1 MVTTPSAA
9 RVAYARVSTADQ
21 DPSLQLDALQSA
33 GCERIF
39 VEHVSGS
46 LRERP
51 ELMKMLDYVRSGDTL
66 VVWRLDRL
74 GRSLRHLI
82 DIVGD
87 LGSRGVELVSLHESI
102 DTSTASGRLVLHV
115 FAALSEFERE
125 LVRERTR
132 AGLEAARARGRHGG
146 RPTVM
151 TADKLQVARSM
162 YDSKQHTMASIAAVV
177 GVSRATLYRA
187 LSPTI

>member
-1 MVTTPSAA
+1 MADSPSSTK
-9 RVAYARVSTADQ
+9 VGYARVSSTDQ
-21 DPSLQLDALQSA
+21 DPSLQLDALSQA

-51 ELMKMLDYVRSGDTL
+51 ELMKTLDYVRSGDTL

-74 GRSLRHLI
+74 GRSLSHLI

-115 FAALSEFERE
+115 FGALSEFERE

-132 AGLEAARARGRHGG
+132 AGLEAARARGRQGG
-146 RPTVM
+146 RPRVM
-151 TADKLQVARSM
+151 TADKLQVARTM
-162 YDSKQHTMASIAAVV
+162 YDSKQHTVASIAAVV

-187 LSPTI
+187 LGA